1 MSGFGDTRATG
12 FAERTEVPFEDIPTD
27 PDAFLEWGSRQPREV
42 GRFELC
48 NGRVIRTVINVSRR
62 HALVCS
68 NIAFEL
74 MRQLDRERYQVAT
87 ADFAVRAGRSIRGPD
102 IVVDLARPDGS
113 ELSTSEPIF
122 IAEVLSPSTAALDF
136 TTKQRE
142 YTALPSLQTYLVCS
156 QDEPRAWY
164 WARQADSSWPVDAE
178 QLAGRDGTIPLGGL
192 DIELAMS
199 AVLRGIP
206 DPPRI
211 E

>member
-1 MSGFGDTRATG
+1 MTNLHNSG
-12 FAERTEVPFEDIPTD
+12 FAERGQEPFGDIPTE
-27 PDAFLEWGSRQPREV
+27 PDAFLEWASGQSREA
-42 GRFELC
+42 GRFELS

-74 MRQLDRERYQVAT
+74 MRQLNRDLYQVAS
-87 ADFAVRAGRSIRGPD
+87 ADFAVRVGHSVRGPD

-142 YTALPSLQTYLVCS
+142 YTALLSLQTYLVCS
-156 QDEPRAWY
+156 QDEPRAWV
-164 WARQADSSWPVDAE
+164 WARQADGSWPVE
-178 QLAGRDGTIPLGGL
+178 VEMVEGRDGSIPLGGL
-192 DIELAMS
+192 AIELAMA
-199 AVLRGIP
+199 AVFRGIP
-206 DPPRI
+206 DPPTI
-211 E
+211 A

>member
-1 MSGFGDTRATG
+1 MTNLHNSG
-12 FAERTEVPFEDIPTD
+12 FAERGQEPFGDIPTE
-27 PDAFLEWGSRQPREV
+27 PDAFLEWASGQPREA
-42 GRFELC
+42 GRFELS

-74 MRQLDRERYQVAT
+74 MRQLNRDLYQVAS
-87 ADFAVRAGRSIRGPD
+87 ADFAVRVGHSVRGPD

-142 YTALPSLQTYLVCS
+142 YTALLSLQTYLVCS
-156 QDEPRAWY
+156 QDEPRAWV
-164 WARQADSSWPVDAE
+164 WARRADGSWPVE
-178 QLAGRDGTIPLGGL
+178 VEMVEGRDGSIPLGGL
-192 DIELAMS
+192 AIELAM
-199 AVLRGIP
+199 AAIFRGIP
-206 DPPRI
+206 DPPTI
-211 E
+211 A

>member
-1 MSGFGDTRATG
+1 MNKSWESATSGFG
-12 FAERTEVPFEDIPTD
+12 ERGQEPFGDIPTE
-27 PDAFLEWGSRQPREV
+27 PEAFLEWGSRQPREA
-42 GRFELC
+42 GRFELS

-74 MRQLDRERYQVAT
+74 MRQVNRDLYQVAT
-87 ADFAVRAGRSIRGPD
+87 ADFAVRTGRSVRGPD
-102 IVVDLARPDGS
+102 VVVDPARLNGS

-156 QDEPRAWY
+156 QDEPRAWV
-164 WARQADSSWPVDAE
+164 WARQADSSWPVEAE
-178 QLAGRDGTIPLGGL
+178 MIEGREGTIPLGGL
-192 DIELAMS
+192 GIDLAM
-199 AVLRGIP
+199 AAIFRGIP
-206 DPPRI
+206 DPPTAG
-211 E
+211 

>member
-1 MSGFGDTRATG
+1 MNKTWDNPDTGFG
-12 FAERTEVPFEDIPTD
+12 ERGQEPFGDIPTE
-27 PDAFLEWGSRQPREV
+27 PEAFLRWGAQRQREE
-42 GRFELC
+42 GRFELS

-74 MRQLDRERYQVAT
+74 MRQVNRDLYQVAT
-87 ADFAVRAGRSIRGPD
+87 ADFAVRVGRSVRGPD
-102 IVVDLARPDGS
+102 VVVDLTRPDGS

-156 QDEPRAWY
+156 QDEPRAWV
-164 WARQADSSWPVDAE
+164 WARQTDGSWPVEAE
-178 QLAGRDGTIPLGGL
+178 MLEAREGTIPLGGL
-192 DIELAMS
+192 GIELAM
-199 AVLRGIP
+199 AAIFRGIP
-206 DPPRI
+206 DPPTI
-211 E
+211 A

>member
-1 MSGFGDTRATG
+1 MNKLWEDPTPGFGERG
-12 FAERTEVPFEDIPTD
+12 QEPFADIPTE
-27 PDAFLEWGSRQPREV
+27 PEAFLEWGSRQPREA
-42 GRFELC
+42 GRFELS

-74 MRQLDRERYQVAT
+74 MRQVNRDLYQVAT
-87 ADFAVRAGRSIRGPD
+87 ADFAVRVGRSVRGPD
-102 IVVDLARPDGS
+102 VVVDLTRPDGS

-156 QDEPRAWY
+156 QDEPRAWV
-164 WARQADSSWPVDAE
+164 WARQTDGSWPVEAE
-178 QLAGRDGTIPLGGL
+178 MLEGREGSIPLGGL
-192 DIELAMS
+192 GIDLTMAAIF
-199 AVLRGIP
+199 RGIP
-206 DPPRI
+206 DPPTI
-211 E
+211 A